1 MERSMEE
8 VWMVNMIRLKQTKM
22 TILEKFT
29 KPRDSKT
36 KGHLATIQPTII
48 TISEEPIENAAFTM
62 NL

>member
-1 MERSMEE
+1 
-8 VWMVNMIRLKQTKM
+8 M

-36 KGHLATIQPTII
+36 RGHLVTIQPTII
-48 TISEEPIENAAFTM
+48 TISEEPIENAAFNM